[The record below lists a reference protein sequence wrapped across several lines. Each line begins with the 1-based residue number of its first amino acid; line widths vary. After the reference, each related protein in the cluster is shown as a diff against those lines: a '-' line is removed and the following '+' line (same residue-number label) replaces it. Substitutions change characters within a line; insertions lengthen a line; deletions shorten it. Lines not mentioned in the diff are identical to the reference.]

1 MVYVYGL
8 GHDMRTFSAIF
19 LPLFLCGLFSYISLV
34 FKDRKYHAMGG
45 VIAKFYIYFSSF
57 YIAFIASVVLISA
70 FIYYYYFQLYA
81 SKIDIFIFGL
91 KDDNTKAILSIVFS
105 DYPIIKALLLAVIFS
120 IFCFY
125 LNIKILSLKLETIKV
140 KFVFFILLNILLI
153 YAYIVALRGHFTYNA
168 LRASSYVFSTIKAFN
183 EISTNPLM
191 AFSWAYKEYKNQQEF
206 KSVDIK
212 QLNQLEEKL
221 FPMFDTTLT
230 HQNHAKNHIYIN
242 IMESFN
248 RLVFFSPNIISNGL
262 YQKEKLAFTPLQ
274 IYKNAGYKI
283 VFVYSGNASWYNLGN
298 YFKNQGVDEIIDENT
313 LMQDFPQAKKTKHKY
328 GIADEFMYKKIYSIF
343 ENAKNPTLVISL
355 SISTHRPYIHKSKTQ
370 LIDENALDKKILNQF
385 IIGDSI
391 GALNAYAYANDEF
404 GKFLDRIKESSLRE
418 NIIIAATGDHRFRD
432 IKMDIKSQKAFAY
445 SVPFYLYLPKYLKN
459 DIYYDKNRVGS
470 HKDIFPTL
478 YNLTLSNTKYLSL
491 GGRNML
497 APIKNEKLEFGFNE
511 LVWIDQ
517 NGVYDGNNGYY
528 FENNTSIKDTNKAF
542 ELDLYHKNF
551 SKKYKELF
559 QKQLNYR
566 LVNLKTSNDSD

>member
-1 MVYVYGL
+1 M
-8 GHDMRTFSAIF
+8 SKI
-19 LPLFLCGLFSYISLV
+19 LFLL
-34 FKDRKYHAMGG
+34 D
-45 VIAKFYIYFSSF
+45 
-57 YIAFIASVVLISA
+57 
-70 FIYYYYFQLYA
+70 
-81 SKIDIFIFGL
+81 
-91 KDDNTKAILSIVFS
+91 
-105 DYPIIKALLLAVIFS
+105 
-120 IFCFY
+120 FY
-125 LNIKILSLKLETIKV
+125 LVHNTI
-140 KFVFFILLNILLI
+140 
-153 YAYIVALRGHFTYNA
+153 
-168 LRASSYVFSTIKAFN
+168 
-183 EISTNPLM
+183 
-191 AFSWAYKEYKNQQEF
+191 
-206 KSVDIK
+206 
-212 QLNQLEEKL
+212 
-221 FPMFDTTLT
+221 
-230 HQNHAKNHIYIN
+230 
-242 IMESFN
+242 ESFN
-248 RLVFFSPNIISNGL
+248 RLVFLSPNIISNGL

-283 VFVYSGNASWYNLGN
+283 VFVYSGNASWCNLGN

-313 LMQDFPQAKKTKHKY
+313 LMQDFPQARKTKYKY

-343 ENAKNPTLVISL
+343 ENATNPTLVISL

-370 LIDENALDKKILNQF
+370 LIDENALDEKILNQF
-385 IIGDSI
+385 IISDSI

-445 SVPFYLYLPKYLKN
+445 SVPFSKYLKN
-459 DIYYDKNRVGS
+459 DIYYDKSRVGS

-478 YNLTLSNTKYLSL
+478 YNLTLSDTKYLSL

-528 FENNTSIKDTNKAF
+528 FENNTSIKYTNKAF
-542 ELDLYHKNF
+542 ELDLYHKKF
-551 SKKYKELF
+551 SKNYKELF

-566 LVNLKTSNDSD
+566 LVNLKTSNNSE